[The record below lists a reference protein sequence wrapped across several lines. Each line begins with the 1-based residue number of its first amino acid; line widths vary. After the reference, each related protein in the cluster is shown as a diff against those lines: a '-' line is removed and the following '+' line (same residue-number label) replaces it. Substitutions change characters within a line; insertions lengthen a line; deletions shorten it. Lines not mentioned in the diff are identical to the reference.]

1 MGSQYAF
8 GPKEDDSIIK
18 HRLLTRVSV
27 TRGEPPMRRLV
38 KKLAALAAEAAKE
51 DGYEAEG
58 GEDDADDTAKDSQ
71 NAGPRAASEREGA
84 SLEASAEDGPS
95 THGAPSATDEVPQ
108 KAMAECEKAAR
119 AFLLELAA
127 FEQPLIKASAV
138 MASNERDQ
146 QQFRELQLELL
157 QQIDAVR
164 SGCDDRFSVQPWNR
178 AVLAL
183 CSCGTVQSWIK
194 ANGTGQTWC
203 SASLAQCSLSTV
215 FL

>member
-8 GPKEDDSIIK
+8 GPKEDDAIIK

-38 KKLAALAAEAAKE
+38 KKLATMAAEAAKE
-51 DGYEAEG
+51 DAHEREG
-58 GEDDADDTAKDSQ
+58 GEGADEELEDGGKDGNVAS
-71 NAGPRAASEREGA
+71 AAAERDGA
-84 SLEASAEDGPS
+84 LEASAEDGPS
-95 THGAPSATDEVPQ
+95 TDGASLGVEVPE

-127 FEQPLIKASAV
+127 FEQPLLKAGAV
-138 MASNERDQ
+138 IAANQRDQ

-164 SGCDDRFSVQPWNR
+164 NSQDCRGRETTRIALVMDDSQD
-178 AVLAL
+178 
-183 CSCGTVQSWIK
+183 Q
-194 ANGTGQTWC
+194 
-203 SASLAQCSLSTV
+203 
-215 FL
+215 